1 MVKNSRNKI
10 LVAVGAFVFLAAL
23 PIFFHSSNYIMN
35 ILILCLIW
43 GVMAASWDL
52 ILGIANVFS
61 FGHLSFFIIGG
72 YTSGLLAEYM
82 GLSPW
87 LGYIAG
93 GIAAAFIGFLIGIP
107 CLRLQ
112 GMYLAIV
119 TFSLNFVLPTLI
131 VWAGPGKFENFST
144 GGSWGLERI
153 PSPNLFGY
161 VFSRHE
167 LVPWYFLTLVFFT
180 VFMAIIYYVIKSSV
194 GLAFVALRDAEPQAK
209 SLGVDEYKYKLLV
222 FAISAFIAGA
232 TGAYYAHYFGLISP
246 ASMSLDVFLIVLIMV
261 LFGGLGVF
269 PGAAIGAFI
278 ITIVNELLRP
288 TLEWRLVILG
298 GIVILTMMLM
308 PKGIMDILAAISKL
322 FQRIFGGK
330 PPSPNPA
337 EVAGGTQND

>member
-1 MVKNSRNKI
+1 MVNNLRKTIVS
-10 LVAVGAFVFLAAL
+10 VGLLGLLAIL
-23 PIFFHSSNYIMN
+23 PIFFHGSNYIMN

-52 ILGIANVFS
+52 ILGYANVFS

-72 YTSGLLAEYM
+72 YTSGLLAEYL

-93 GIAAAFIGFLIGIP
+93 GLAASLIGFLIGIP

-119 TFSLNFVLPTLI
+119 TFSLNFVLPTFI

-153 PSPNLFGY
+153 PSPSLFGY
-161 VFSRHE
+161 VFSRKE
-167 LVPWYFLTLVFFT
+167 LVPWYYLTLAFF
-180 VFMAIIYYVIKSSV
+180 VLFISIIYIIIKSNV
-194 GLAFVALRDAEPQAK
+194 GLAFIALRDAEQQAK
-209 SLGVDEYKYKLLV
+209 SLGINEYKYKLMV
-222 FAISAFIAGA
+222 FAISAFIAGIA
-232 TGAYYAHYFGLISP
+232 GAYYAHFFGLIST

-298 GIVILTMMLM
+298 GIVILTMMFM
-308 PKGIMDILAAISKL
+308 PKGVMDILAAL
-322 FQRIFGGK
+322 GRLGRRIIK
-330 PPSPNPA
+330 IKQAPNSAP
-337 EVAGGTQND
+337 T

>member
-1 MVKNSRNKI
+1 MVNHKSKI
-10 LVAVGAFVFLAAL
+10 LLAVGSLIVLALLPVF
-23 PIFFHSSNYIMN
+23 FRTNNYILN

-43 GVMAASWDL
+43 AVMAASWDL
-52 ILGIANVFS
+52 ILGYANVFS
-61 FGHLSFFIIGG
+61 FGHMAFLVIGG
-72 YTSGLLAEYM
+72 YTSGLLATYV

-93 GIAAAFIGFLIGIP
+93 GIVAAFIGFLIGIP

-131 VWAGPGKFENFST
+131 IWAGPGKFENFST
-144 GGSWGLERI
+144 GGSWGLMRI
-153 PSPNLFGY
+153 PSPTLFGY
-161 VFSRHE
+161 TFTRSE
-167 LVPWYFLTLVFFT
+167 LIPWYYLTLVFFAL
-180 VFMAIIYYVIKSSV
+180 FMVIIYYIIKSNI
-194 GLAFVALRDAEPQAK
+194 GLAFIALRDAEPQAK
-209 SLGVDEYKYKLLV
+209 SLGINEYKYKLLV
-222 FAISAFIAGA
+222 FSISAFIAGT

-269 PGAAIGAFI
+269 PGAAVGAII

-298 GIVILTMMLM
+298 AIVILTMMFM
-308 PKGIMDILAAISKL
+308 PKGVMDIVAALRKIY
-322 FQRIFGGK
+322 QRARRSEQVE
-330 PPSPNPA
+330 PSA
-337 EVAGGTQND
+337 TE

>member
-1 MVKNSRNKI
+1 MVKNTRKI
-10 LVAVGAFVFLAAL
+10 LQVIAILLVLAIL
-23 PIFFHSSNYIMN
+23 PIFFHTNNYIMN

-52 ILGIANVFS
+52 ILGYAKVFS

-72 YTSGLLAEYM
+72 YTSGLLAEYV

-87 LGYIAG
+87 LGYLAG
-93 GIAAAFIGFLIGIP
+93 GLAASFIGFLIGIP

-119 TFSLNFVLPTLI
+119 TFSLQFVLPTLI
-131 VWAGPGKFENFST
+131 VWAGPGRFENFST

-153 PSPNLFGY
+153 PSPSLFGY
-161 VFSRHE
+161 VFNRHE
-167 LVPWYFLTLVFFT
+167 LLPWYYLSLIFFT
-180 VFMAIIYYVIKSSV
+180 LFLSIIYILIKSPI
-194 GLAFVALRDAEPQAK
+194 GLAFIALRDAEPLAK

-222 FAISAFIAGA
+222 FAISAFIAGI

-246 ASMSLDVFLIVLIMV
+246 ASMTLDVFLIVLIMV

-269 PGAAIGAFI
+269 PGAAIGAFV

-288 TLEWRLVILG
+288 TLEWRLVLLG
-298 GIVILTMMLM
+298 GIVILTMMFM
-308 PKGIMDILAAISKL
+308 PNGVMDVLTAANRL
-322 FQRIFGGK
+322 FKRVFK
-330 PPSPNPA
+330 TKKAMPH
-337 EVAGGTQND
+337 TQTRAAQ

>member
-1 MVKNSRNKI
+1 MVKDKSTI
-10 LVAVGAFVFLAAL
+10 FIAVGSLVVLAIL
-23 PIFFHSSNYIMN
+23 PVFFHANDYIMN

-43 GVMAASWDL
+43 AVMAASWDL
-52 ILGIANVFS
+52 ILGYANVFS

-72 YTSGLLAEYM
+72 YTSGLLAEYV

-93 GIAAAFIGFLIGIP
+93 GITASFIGLLIGVP

-119 TFSLNFVLPTLI
+119 TFSLQFVLPTFI
-131 VWAGPGKFENFST
+131 VWAGPGRFEHFST

-161 VFSRHE
+161 VFSRSE
-167 LVPWYFLTLVFFT
+167 LIPWYYLTLVFF
-180 VFMAIIYYVIKSSV
+180 VLSMAVIYLIIKSNV

-209 SLGVDEYKYKLLV
+209 SLGIDEYKYKLLV
-222 FAISAFIAGA
+222 FAISAFIAGIA
-232 TGAYYAHYFGLISP
+232 GAYYAHYFGLISP

-278 ITIVNELLRP
+278 ITIVNELLRSV
-288 TLEWRLVILG
+288 LEWRLVILG
-298 GIVILTMMLM
+298 AIVIVTMMFM
-308 PKGIMDILAAISKL
+308 PKGMMDIIPALRKL
-322 FQRIFGGK
+322 FQRTFRSGELE
-330 PPSPNPA
+330 PSVS
-337 EVAGGTQND
+337 EQ

>member
-1 MVKNSRNKI
+1 MVNNKRKALLAFGI
-10 LVAVGAFVFLAAL
+10 LVLLAIL
-23 PIFFHSSNYIMN
+23 PVFFHNSNYIMN
-35 ILILCLIW
+35 ILILCMIW
-43 GVMAASWDL
+43 SVLAASWDL
-52 ILGIANVFS
+52 ILGYANLFS
-61 FGHLSFFIIGG
+61 FGHLSFFVIGG
-72 YTSGLLAEYM
+72 YASGLLAHYF

-93 GIAAAFIGFLIGIP
+93 GIAAAIIGFLIGIP

-144 GGSWGLERI
+144 GGTWGLERI

-161 VFSRHE
+161 VFNRHE
-167 LVPWYFLTLVFFT
+167 LVPWFYLTLVFFT
-180 VFMAIIYYVIKSSV
+180 LLMSIIYLVIKSNI

-222 FAISAFIAGA
+222 FAISAFIAGT
-232 TGAYYAHYFGLISP
+232 TGAFYAHYFNLISP
-246 ASMSLDVFLIVLIMV
+246 ASMNLDVFLIVLIMV

-278 ITIVNELLRP
+278 ISIANELLRP
-288 TLEWRLVILG
+288 TLEWRLVVLG
-298 GIVILTMMLM
+298 GIVILTMMFM
-308 PKGIMDILAAISKL
+308 PKGVMDILAAIKKL
-322 FQRIFGGK
+322 GLRLLKYRK
-330 PPSPNPA
+330 PKVIASLK
-337 EVAGGTQND
+337 ET

>member
-1 MVKNSRNKI
+1 MVNKTKRI
-10 LVAVGAFVFLAAL
+10 LIAVGTLVVLAIL
-23 PIFFHSSNYIMN
+23 PLFFRTSNYIMN

-43 GVMAASWDL
+43 SVMAASWDL
-52 ILGIANVFS
+52 ILGYANVFS
-61 FGHLSFFIIGG
+61 FGHMSFLIIGG
-72 YTSGLLAEYM
+72 YTSGLLAEYV

-93 GIAAAFIGFLIGIP
+93 GLAAALIGFLIGIP

-119 TFSLNFVLPTLI
+119 TFSLQFVLPTLI
-131 VWAGPGKFENFST
+131 VYAGPGKFENFST

-153 PSPNLFGY
+153 PSPSLFGY
-161 VFSRHE
+161 VFSRQE
-167 LVPWYFLTLVFFT
+167 LVPWYYLSLAFF
-180 VFMAIIYYVIKSSV
+180 VLFISIIYIIIKSPV

-209 SLGVDEYKYKLLV
+209 SLGIDEYKYKLLV

-246 ASMSLDVFLIVLIMV
+246 ASMSLDIFLIVLIMV

-278 ITIVNELLRP
+278 ITIMNEVLRP
-288 TLEWRLVILG
+288 SLEWRLVILG
-298 GIVILTMMLM
+298 AIVILTMMFM
-308 PKGIMDILAAISKL
+308 PKGMMDIFAALKRLVWRTNKREQKIPTS
-322 FQRIFGGK
+322 I
-330 PPSPNPA
+330 
-337 EVAGGTQND
+337 D